1 MAQEKKYENSNYDSD
16 FGIDQNVRNRILN
29 SLEND
34 LTTQVKKLFLE
45 LHPADQADFLSS
57 LNFEQRIKLVAIVA
71 SEIDPEILTYL
82 DDALKGE
89 VIELLGS
96 KNSAKAIDQLDI
108 DDAVQVIE
116 TLENHGISEILHHV
130 SDEKRSEI
138 EEALSY
144 PENSIG
150 RLMQQNFIAVKQDWS
165 VAQATYHLQ
174 NTKNLPD
181 EFHNIVIVDDDFRP
195 SSEVSVSKILRNKK
209 QTVMSEIMSDKEELR
224 VLSANMDKEEAARIF
239 SKYSLDYA
247 PVVDEKGIL
256 VGVIYANDVIDI
268 LQEEAEEDILLLGG
282 VNYTNL
288 HASSFTT
295 AKSRVSWLATSLI
308 TNLFSAAIIAFFSGE
323 IQKVVALAALL
334 PIVSS
339 LSGNSGTQ
347 ALTVLVRA
355 IATKEIENIS
365 LTKVL
370 FKEMFA
376 GFLNGLIL
384 ALVAAAAC
392 YFWQRN
398 LHLSL
403 VFASAI
409 LAAITLSGFFG
420 VLIPLIL
427 YRLKFDPAI
436 SSGVFLTTMT
446 DMFSFLTLLGLAT
459 LVL

>member
-1 MAQEKKYENSNYDSD
+1 MVLDKKQESGYESD
-16 FGIDQNVRNRILN
+16 FGIDQNIKNRILN

-57 LNFEQRIKLVAIVA
+57 LNFEQRIKLVATIA
-71 SEIDPEILTYL
+71 SEFDPEILTYL
-82 DDALKGE
+82 DDDLKSD
-89 VIELLGS
+89 VIDLLGS
-96 KNSAKAIDQLDI
+96 KNSAKAIDQLEV

-116 TLENHGISEILHHV
+116 TLENEGISEILDHV
-130 SDEKRSEI
+130 SEEKRSEI

-150 RLMQQNFIAVKQDWS
+150 RLMQQNFVAVKQDWS

-174 NTKNLPD
+174 NTEDLPED
-181 EFHNIVIVDDDFRP
+181 FHNIVIVDDDFRP
-195 SSEVSVSKILRNKK
+195 ISEVSVSRILKK
-209 QTVMSEIMSDKEELR
+209 KKHVLMSEIMSDKEEIM
-224 VLSANMDKEEAARIF
+224 VLSANMDKEEGAQLF

-247 PVVDEKGIL
+247 PVIDEKGVL

-282 VNYTNL
+282 VNDSNL

-295 AKSRVSWLATSLI
+295 AKSRISWLSTSLI
-308 TNLFSAAIIAFFSGE
+308 TNLFSATIIAFFADQ
-323 IQKVVALAALL
+323 IQKIVALAALL

-347 ALTVLVRA
+347 ALTVLVRS
-355 IATKEIENIS
+355 IATKEIDNIAI
-365 LTKVL
+365 TKL
-370 FKEMFA
+370 FAKELFVA
-376 GFLNGLIL
+376 FLNGFSL
-384 ALVAAAAC
+384 ALIAGVAC
-392 YFWQRN
+392 YFWQHN
-398 LHLSL
+398 LHLSI

-420 VLIPLIL
+420 VFIPLVL
-427 YRLKFDPAI
+427 HRLKFDPAI

-459 LVL
+459 IVM